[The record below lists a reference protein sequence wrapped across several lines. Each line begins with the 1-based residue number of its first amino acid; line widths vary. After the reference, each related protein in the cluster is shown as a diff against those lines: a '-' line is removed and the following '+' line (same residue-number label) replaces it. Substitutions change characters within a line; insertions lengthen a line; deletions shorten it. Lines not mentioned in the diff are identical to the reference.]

1 MSTTT
6 LKLPF
11 KRFVAQVSSAPA
23 RSKSSYLAL
32 MAENLEAL
40 KKCPWREAA
49 VVPVSLTGHD
59 FTASTQFG
67 DAFDAFKLTGNYET
81 ATMTEIAYAGMAAY
95 RFKIPASAMTGSV
108 PVVSVSL
115 PVSRDRFLKDGLHVA
130 TAFSDSAEPSADW
143 ETIRG
148 SGALAAS
155 SVLAQSAA
163 TLMEGSADATTVT
176 LDLSGVSSGNPAA
189 YLWVYVTLEDYTDR
203 WTMYNAK
210 EKRLY
215 AVEGSAM
222 LAGDGAEVTFDGTV
236 TADSG
241 ETERYLVN
249 PIPVRVAFW
258 KYPTMPK
265 LRFRTLHW
273 MGYGNWRHLAPTGEW
288 TFPAGTSDFPFVCDL
303 ETTGRRIP
311 TGDCVLE
318 CWIDEGG
325 GEFNPGMPYGC
336 VLLEGLTSA
345 SSPERAEIELT
356 RTNSS
361 IVRIDLAAAIRATTF
376 DAATAATDRS
386 KCNTLFGYAANE
398 PLPEGTATDLS
409 GYNTTSLTRV
419 RVVRTKLNDNWFSE
433 YSDSESIS
441 EILLDTYFDLSAR
454 HVLTEADLRA
464 NRLLG
469 LDWRTVL
476 SAWGGGAAGLKR
488 AGYRILIGDGD
499 MALPTNSAPDLES
512 FAVPILFSQLFEG
525 RLRQTPT
532 VQDTR
537 LSGQVFSACP
547 TFRWSHTNDI
557 RKKYPAFQLRIYT
570 DSNKE
575 NLVYSSGNI
584 LAPVRDEDGFYRWTA
599 PVRVG
604 TTTEERTIDT
614 NTTVQG
620 HTFAAG
626 TTYYWAVSMLDDLYS
641 YFSREE
647 PTLPFTFAA
656 S

>member
-49 VVPVSLTGHD
+49 VVPVSLNGHD
-59 FTASTQFG
+59 FTASTQFS
-67 DAFDAFKLTGNYET
+67 DAYDAFKLTGNYET
-81 ATMTEIAYAGMAAY
+81 ANMTEIAYAGMAAY
-95 RFKIPASAMTGSV
+95 RFKIPESAMTGSV
-108 PVVSVSL
+108 PVASVSL

-130 TAFSDSAEPSADW
+130 AAFSTSAEPSADW

-163 TLMEGSADATTVT
+163 TLMEGSADTTTVT

-222 LAGDGAEVTFDGTV
+222 LAGDGAEVTFDGVV

-249 PIPVRVAFW
+249 PIPVRVAYW

-325 GEFNPGMPYGC
+325 GEFKPGMPYGC
-336 VLLEGLTSA
+336 VLLEGLTATST
-345 SSPERAEIELT
+345 PERTEIELA
-356 RTNSS
+356 RTNPS
-361 IVRIDLAAAIRATTF
+361 IVRIDLASAIRATTF
-376 DAATAATDRS
+376 DAANAATDRS

-398 PLPEGTATDLS
+398 PLPEGTAIDLS

-419 RVVRTKLNDNWFSE
+419 RVVRTNLNDRFSG
-433 YSDSESIS
+433 SESYS
-441 EILLDTYFDLSAR
+441 EILLDTCFDLSAR

-464 NRLLG
+464 NRQLG
-469 LDWRTVL
+469 LDWG
-476 SAWGGGAAGLKR
+476 SALPAYGGGVAGLEV
-488 AGYRILIGDGD
+488 AAYRILIGDGD
-499 MALPTNSAPDLES
+499 MATPTDGSPVLES
-512 FAVPILFSQLFEG
+512 NALPILFRTRFETSP
-525 RLRQTPT
+525 RQTST
-532 VQDTR
+532 VPDAGM
-537 LSGQVFSACP
+537 SAFVFSGVP
-547 TFRWSHTNDI
+547 TFRWTQINDI
-557 RKKYPAFQLRIYT
+557 NKRYPAFQLRIYT
-570 DSNKE
+570 DDSGSD
-575 NLVYSSGNI
+575 LVYDSGPRP
-584 LAPVRDEDGFYRWTA
+584 APIADDDGVYSWTA
-599 PVRVG
+599 PIRVG
-604 TTTEERTIDT
+604 ATTES
-614 NTTVQG
+614 G
-620 HTFAAG
+620 HTFVAG
-626 TTYYWAVSMLDDLYS
+626 VTYYWAVSMLDEK
-641 YFSREE
+641 F
-647 PTLPFTFAA
+647 TLFKSSALDRPLETLTPFTFAA

>member
-1 MSTTT
+1 
-6 LKLPF
+6 
-11 KRFVAQVSSAPA
+11 
-23 RSKSSYLAL
+23 
-32 MAENLEAL
+32 
-40 KKCPWREAA
+40 
-49 VVPVSLTGHD
+49 
-59 FTASTQFG
+59 
-67 DAFDAFKLTGNYET
+67 
-81 ATMTEIAYAGMAAY
+81 
-95 RFKIPASAMTGSV
+95 
-108 PVVSVSL
+108 
-115 PVSRDRFLKDGLHVA
+115 
-130 TAFSDSAEPSADW
+130 
-143 ETIRG
+143 
-148 SGALAAS
+148 
-155 SVLAQSAA
+155 
-163 TLMEGSADATTVT
+163 
-176 LDLSGVSSGNPAA
+176 
-189 YLWVYVTLEDYTDR
+189 
-203 WTMYNAK
+203 MYNAK

-241 ETERYLVN
+241 ETERYLAT
-249 PIPVRVAFW
+249 PIPVRVAYW

-273 MGYGNWRHLAPTGEW
+273 MGYGSWRHLEPTGEW

-376 DAATAATDRS
+376 DAANAATDRS
-386 KCNTLFGYAANE
+386 KFNTFFGYAANE

-419 RVVRTKLNDNWFSE
+419 RVVRTKINDNYFSKH
-433 YSDSESIS
+433 SDSESIS

-464 NRLLG
+464 NRLLS
-469 LDWRTVL
+469 LDWGTVFI
-476 SAWGGGAAGLKR
+476 AWGAGAKTLEK

-512 FAVPILFSQLFEG
+512 FALPILFWLRFEG
-525 RLRQTPT
+525 TLYQSASVPSAE
-532 VQDTR
+532 
-537 LSGQVFSACP
+537 LSGVEFSGAP
-547 TFRWSHTNDI
+547 TFRWTQPNNI
-557 RKKYPAFQLRIYT
+557 NKRYPAFNLRIYT
-570 DSNKE
+570 DSDKNNK
-575 NLVYSSGNI
+575 VYESGV
-584 LAPVRDEDGFYRWTA
+584 LPTPVADQNGAYTWTA
-599 PVRVG
+599 PVGVG
-604 TTTEERTIDT
+604 TTTEE
-614 NTTVQG
+614 G
-620 HTFAAG
+620 HTITAG
-626 TTYYWAVSMLDDLYS
+626 TTYYWSVTMLDDL
-641 YFSREE
+641 FSSDFNFQTET
-647 PTLPFTFAA
+647 TLPFSFAA